1 MSRAR
6 RIIAATGI
14 VATAGFGSFAAA
26 TTAGATTSACKSNP
40 YCYTQEVHNTNLV
53 MSVGSNRGHY
63 SNDKV
68 VVQKQNDKSTASD
81 FLDGL
86 APFPKTT
93 NAKFFE
99 YAPKGKQSGYCVS
112 EPWSHSGLVLRS
124 CNGSAN
130 QAWDAV
136 STSNSYEWINEATG
150 DAMTDPGSHGSSYGK
165 AGTQITGAKA
175 TGAASQLWDAVDS

>member
-14 VATAGFGSFAAA
+14 LATAGFGSFAAA

-40 YCYTQEVHNTNLV
+40 YCYTQKVHGTNLV

-63 SNDKV
+63 SNVKV

-112 EPWSHSGLVLRS
+112 EPWRHAGLVLRS

-130 QAWDAV
+130 QAWDA
-136 STSNSYEWINEATG
+136 TLNGPFEWKNEATG
-150 DAMTDPGSHGSSYGK
+150 DVMTDPGSRGSSYGK

-175 TGAASQLWDAVDS
+175 TGAASQLWDAVNS